1 MLVLNSTVISEM
13 IYNRTILEITICLI
27 TFLLMAVVIPIRR
40 SACCWVGN
48 LFRIPVGNGQCVR
61 MKECKIYGVEPTK
74 GVSAILNRTPNLLEE
89 NKL

>member
-1 MLVLNSTVISEM
+1 
-13 IYNRTILEITICLI
+13 
-27 TFLLMAVVIPIRR
+27 
-40 SACCWVGN
+40 
-48 LFRIPVGNGQCVR
+48 

>member
-1 MLVLNSTVISEM
+1 MLVLNSTVISET

-48 LFRIPVGNGQCVR
+48 LFRIPVG
-61 MKECKIYGVEPTK
+61 E
-74 GVSAILNRTPNLLEE
+74 
-89 NKL
+89 